1 MIGLFSDIALAQA
14 AQPTPPQPSVFEMI
28 GMPLAFLVIMYLL
41 VLRPQQK
48 KQKAHQEL
56 MSNLKAGDEVITSG
70 GIIAKIRSVSEQ
82 FVMIDAGANT
92 QLKVQKSH
100 IAGFT
105 DKAEAKK
112 A

>member
-1 MIGLFSDIALAQA
+1 MISFFSETALAQSA
-14 AQPTPPQPSVFEMI
+14 APPQPSVLEMI

-56 MSNLKAGDEVITSG
+56 MSNLKAGDEIVTSG

-82 FVMIDAGANT
+82 FVTIDAGANT

-100 IAGFT
+100 IAGLT
-105 DKAEAKK
+105 EKAEAKK
-112 A
+112 S